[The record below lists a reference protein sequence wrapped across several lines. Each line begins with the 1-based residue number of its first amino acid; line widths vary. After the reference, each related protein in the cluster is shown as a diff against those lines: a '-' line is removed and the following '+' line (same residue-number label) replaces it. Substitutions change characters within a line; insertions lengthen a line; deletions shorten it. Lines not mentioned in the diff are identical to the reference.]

1 MKRKLLAAAL
11 AVLCLSVAVYGTV
24 AYFTA
29 EDTATNV
36 ITAGNV
42 KIALNE
48 AAITE
53 DGETVAFEDVTG
65 VVPGAEISKIVT
77 VDNTGDNAAYVRIKV
92 VKEITSENEPEGEF
106 DPSLIGLDLDVE
118 NWTEK
123 DGYYYYNTPLEAGE
137 TTAPL
142 FTTVTFSKDM
152 GNLYAD
158 ALTTIQVHAEA
169 VQVENN
175 GSDVMSA
182 DGWPAD

>member
-106 DPSLIGLDLDVE
+106 DPSLIV
-118 NWTEK
+118 WTSTSK
-123 DGYYYYNTPLEAGE
+123 TGPKRMDITITTRRLRPVRRPL
-137 TTAPL
+137 PCL
-142 FTTVTFSKDM
+142 
-152 GNLYAD
+152 
-158 ALTTIQVHAEA
+158 QR
-169 VQVENN
+169 
-175 GSDVMSA
+175 
-182 DGWPAD
+182 